1 MNSYISLDEISVR
14 FALIVI
20 NVFAEKF
27 KTIVRIEFCKIW
39 IFSLFDYRSI
49 LTLSI
54 AVTSVFLNNLLQLF
68 IPKNSKIAPWLH
80 TLNETASIYWLEMLY
95 CLENCSVL
103 QEKNTLNI
111 TLHINDLSNNCFD
124 LNYNNKINMLFN
136 VDGMFVMFMQCSH
149 RNES

>member
-68 IPKNSKIAPWLH
+68 IPKNSKIAL
-80 TLNETASIYWLEMLY
+80 
-95 CLENCSVL
+95 
-103 QEKNTLNI
+103 
-111 TLHINDLSNNCFD
+111 
-124 LNYNNKINMLFN
+124 
-136 VDGMFVMFMQCSH
+136 
-149 RNES
+149 